1 MNNFFSKYK
10 SIFYSYNVIL
20 IVLYIYP
27 GSLLG
32 CFLYNDCK
40 LQPRITPDF
49 IISSNHLYLFFFLS
63 LVGLFT
69 YKNLYR
75 LKNLYLYLFL
85 LATILE
91 ILHLIIPGRSFEFRD
106 LFGNLLGILIAFFIN
121 HFLFKYENFKK

>member
-20 IVLYIYP
+20 IFLYIYP

-69 YKNLYR
+69 YKNLYK

-91 ILHLIIPGRSFEFRD
+91 ILHLIIPERSFQWPD
-106 LFGNLLGILIAFFIN
+106 LFGNLVGVIIVILINITIN
-121 HFLFKYENFKK
+121 MYGSIKK